1 MIEGMFRRW
10 PRLKEWAAIDSTM
23 SSAAVLLVGS
33 LGAHLVTI
41 ALMPVLTRVATP
53 EEFGG
58 VAAFISVIGLML
70 PIASLRYEWAIPMA
84 VTPAQ
89 AAGLVRLSFVILAV
103 LSVLLATVG
112 IALNESAADSA
123 SGAQAMVH
131 GWLIGPGLFVLG
143 TVQILA
149 SWTIRVGNYKALA
162 IARFVHS
169 ALVGLGQ
176 IGAAVFFGGASAL
189 AVALLA
195 GQVCAY
201 FIVLKPML
209 RDVQGA
215 RRDGDASSL
224 LPVAKE
230 FIRFPVYSAPS
241 SLANSAGVEAPIL
254 LISQLAGV
262 VAAGHLSLAQRIAA
276 LPGMMAAQS
285 LGQTFYTEAAR
296 LARHDPEALR
306 RLYRRT
312 VGRLAVMGIPVVSV
326 LLLAPWFF
334 PLLFGDQ
341 WADSGWMAF
350 WLTITCMAQIVLG
363 TVSCLEYLNR
373 QRLNLLWNVGR
384 LAIVT
389 AAIYL
394 SISAGLS
401 SISVVAAYSIAS
413 ACWYPVLY
421 FFNERSLAMAI
432 SSASQRRA
440 E

>member
-1 MIEGMFRRW
+1 MIQTILRRW
-10 PRLKEWAAIDSTM
+10 PRLKEWAATDSTM
-23 SSAAVLLVGS
+23 SSAAILLVGS

-41 ALMPVLTRVATP
+41 ALMPVLTRVASP

-70 PIASLRYEWAIPMA
+70 PIASLRYEWAVPISA
-84 VTPAQ
+84 TPVQ
-89 AAGLVRLSFVILAV
+89 AAGLVRLSFVILAI
-103 LSVLLATVG
+103 LSSLLAAVG
-112 IALNESAADSA
+112 IALGDIAADGA
-123 SGAQAMVH
+123 SGAQGMVH

-149 SWTIRVGNYKALA
+149 SWTIRVGNYKSLA
-162 IARFVHS
+162 VARFMHS

-209 RDVQGA
+209 KVVQ
-215 RRDGDASSL
+215 DSHLESASPSL

-230 FIRFPVYSAPS
+230 YIRFPFYSAPS

-254 LISQLAGV
+254 LISQLSGV

-285 LGQTFYTEAAR
+285 LGQAFYTEAAR

-312 VGRLAVMGIPVVSV
+312 VGRLAVMGIPVVLL

-334 PLLFGDQ
+334 PLLFGAQ
-341 WADSGWMAF
+341 WKDSGWMAF
-350 WLTITCMAQIVLG
+350 WLTITCVAQIVLG

-373 QRLNLLWNVGR
+373 QRLNLFWNVGR
-384 LAIVT
+384 LFIVT

-394 SISAGLS
+394 SISAGFS
-401 SISVVAAYSIAS
+401 AISVVAVYSIAS

-421 FFNERSLAMAI
+421 FFNERSLAMEI

>member
-1 MIEGMFRRW
+1 
-10 PRLKEWAAIDSTM
+10 
-23 SSAAVLLVGS
+23 
-33 LGAHLVTI
+33 
-41 ALMPVLTRVATP
+41 
-53 EEFGG
+53 
-58 VAAFISVIGLML
+58 
-70 PIASLRYEWAIPMA
+70 
-84 VTPAQ
+84 
-89 AAGLVRLSFVILAV
+89 
-103 LSVLLATVG
+103 
-112 IALNESAADSA
+112 
-123 SGAQAMVH
+123 
-131 GWLIGPGLFVLG
+131 
-143 TVQILA
+143 
-149 SWTIRVGNYKALA
+149 
-162 IARFVHS
+162 
-169 ALVGLGQ
+169 LVGLGQ